1 MRWPGEQ
8 RKTSIQF
15 ADNSVPY
22 VAPCLLY
29 SRKRTCAAELLRPWD
44 QRSLQMYPVSRRANS
59 SKAAGDDPTLIERI
73 EE

>member
-1 MRWPGEQ
+1 MLRENVAASLEIAEMRWPGEQ

-29 SRKRTCAAELLRPWD
+29 SRKRTCA
-44 QRSLQMYPVSRRANS
+44 VH
-59 SKAAGDDPTLIERI
+59 
-73 EE
+73 